1 MRTIVK
7 PKASPHGAVV
17 PRVVV
22 ISHWWVNLAPLPFK
36 ESDIVITGRV
46 LTANAFLS
54 NDRTNVYSEFS
65 VQIQEV
71 LSNCTNRSLGTTLDV
86 NREGGSIRFPSG
98 QILYR
103 TTSRQGYP
111 RAGETYVL
119 FLKASPVGDPGILTG
134 YRISGGS
141 VMPLDDVPQLKEFSR
156 EQDDFLARLRS
167 GTVNSCRDRGS
178 QE

>member
-1 MRTIVK
+1 MTSRWERAAVTEDAAVDAIRQQKSKKFDGGMRTIVK

-103 TTSRQGYP
+103 TTSRQVS
-111 RAGETYVL
+111 A
-119 FLKASPVGDPGILTG
+119 
-134 YRISGGS
+134 
-141 VMPLDDVPQLKEFSR
+141 
-156 EQDDFLARLRS
+156 
-167 GTVNSCRDRGS
+167 CW
-178 QE
+178 